1 MTFGKNIEQLLKN
14 YNLKFKRT
22 INSTK
27 RSGENKDLI
36 ESNIS
41 STSFESL
48 SVAFSPDYPHKTAC
62 IIFKM
67 TTLVSSLPSKESKT
81 IGAFATFTVNYK
93 NSTIKTLIWLVG
105 ERCKL
110 ILNKGMGHTIT
121 LTVYLSLSGFFLA
134 LSKGGFCHW
143 FYPWTIAHAPKCLL
157 LVTFVHNVGYPPF
170 IIAQTS
176 YTCYLKLE
184 SSLFLLLI
192 FFLVCNFLYWRSY
205 HIIWMYC
212 CCMNVMV
219 DFFFSDV
226 KLLFIKNVTVQDMFV
241 ISLHGFAKHVK
252 HLKSS
257 GSAAFVL

>member
-1 MTFGKNIEQLLKN
+1 
-14 YNLKFKRT
+14 
-22 INSTK
+22 
-27 RSGENKDLI
+27 
-36 ESNIS
+36 
-41 STSFESL
+41 
-48 SVAFSPDYPHKTAC
+48 
-62 IIFKM
+62 M

-192 FFLVCNFLYWRSY
+192 FFLVCDFLYWRSY
-205 HIIWMYC
+205 HIIWMSC

-219 DFFFSDV
+219 DFFFFQMS
-226 KLLFIKNVTVQDMFV
+226 NCC
-241 ISLHGFAKHVK
+241 
-252 HLKSS
+252 SS
-257 GSAAFVL
+257 RMLRCKTCS